1 MQTPAFKKTADQAL
15 LESESS
21 SLKPLPP
28 LAAVYIAQSR
38 FAVLLYR
45 CGYGAFALSLLLV
58 FYPFVIAQPFWL
70 LGLILCYAGLWWAY
84 HQQLK
89 SCITC
94 AIRFAD
100 GSWWL
105 EQDGNCSQMELAGDV
120 LCWLWLIILPL
131 RNVAND
137 STKGKGEVRQVMV
150 FNDSLSSSDNARLRR
165 WLRACLVPKG

>member
-15 LESESS
+15 LESEYSP
-21 SLKPLPP
+21 LKPLPP

-94 AIRFAD
+94 TIRFAD

-120 LCWLWLIILPL
+120 LCWSWLIILPL
-131 RNVAND
+131 RNAAND
-137 STKGKGEVRQVMV
+137 STKGKVQRVMV
-150 FNDSLSSSDNARLRR
+150 FNDALSSSDNARLRR